1 MSLYQI
7 VAVIL
12 PVLHDARVSGIL
24 SLRAGTAR
32 LQLLITARKQIMV

>member
-7 VAVIL
+7 AAVLL
-12 PVLHDARVSGIL
+12 PVLHNARIPGIL

-32 LQLLITARKQIMV
+32 HQLLITARK